1 MRILIAEDEHE
12 IAKALKVILEKH
24 KYSADIVSNGS
35 DALEYIRQIRYDAL
49 ILDIM
54 MPLVDGLEVL
64 KTIRSEGIYTP
75 ALFLTARTELD
86 DRVVRPY
93 PTIIWQSRLPQAS
106 F

>member
-64 KTIRSEGIYTP
+64 KTIRSEGINTP
-75 ALFLTARTELD
+75 ALFVTART
-86 DRVVRPY
+86 
-93 PTIIWQSRLPQAS
+93 
-106 F
+106 

>member
-49 ILDIM
+49 I
-54 MPLVDGLEVL
+54 
-64 KTIRSEGIYTP
+64 
-75 ALFLTARTELD
+75 
-86 DRVVRPY
+86 
-93 PTIIWQSRLPQAS
+93 
-106 F
+106 